1 MLVGCRM
8 ILSVLYVNLQLDI
21 WKISKTWIIDFVQ
34 QLFSL
39 WTIWTFVLLLPG
51 PKRYL
56 FKSSPHPMPC
66 LVSNWV
72 SQSLLLLRLDWCDP
86 GLWRITQSLQKSRN
100 LFLPYQLLS
109 VLTSMLLTLEQN
121 KSIVVDA
128 GTKQKPWCHK
138 SDLANFSPIS
148 DHFKKKFVF
157 VKTVYASA
165 RFVFGNDFFYKKCSF
180 LKGVVLLV
188 SFSWPA
194 PNVDLIWIEC
204 PWNFGD

>member
-86 GLWRITQSLQKSRN
+86 GLWRITRSLQKSRN

-109 VLTSMLLTLEQN
+109 VLTSMCWLWSKTKALLLMLEQN
-121 KSIVVDA
+121 KSHGVTQV
-128 GTKQKPWCHK
+128 TW
-138 SDLANFSPIS
+138 PIFH
-148 DHFKKKFVF
+148 HFRPFF
-157 VKTVYASA
+157 IFIVKTVNASA